1 MLTSDRPLIAYLDFK
16 SPYAYLAWEPTVH
29 MARELGIAV
38 DWRPFVLD
46 IPSFLGSARLDRSG
60 RVAESNRSV
69 EQWSG
74 VKYSYFDCR
83 RYANLRG
90 LTVRGTV
97 KIWDTALA
105 AIGMLWAKRQGDAV
119 LERYVAAVY
128 EPFWKREL
136 DVEDVAEIRRVLE
149 SVGADV
155 AGFEAYARGQGAEE
169 NAALQHEA
177 FDAGV
182 FGVPTYVV
190 NGELYFGREH
200 LPRVR
205 WHLTGEDG
213 PPPDVAY
220 VVPEGA
226 HVAPAERL
234 DVCLDF
240 ASPHSYL
247 ALAGTLQ
254 LVAELGLS
262 VDWRPLITAPQ
273 KSPPPPQPDDDRG
286 TRHRHFRAAYTAHD
300 IQRYATH
307 ELPNLHA
314 QTDGRFAALGLLWVQ
329 KAAPRRANEYVEAV
343 FARLWRRSLPSDDV
357 ASVEGVLRDLG
368 LDADGFARYRAAA
381 GPEELDAIQAELKG
395 QGVIST
401 PTYLVD
407 GEPFLG
413 RQHLPLIEARLRAGR
428 LRAGRD

>member
-60 RVAESNRSV
+60 RVAEANRSA

-97 KIWDTALA
+97 KIWDTSLA
-105 AIGMLWAKRQGDAV
+105 AIGMLWAKRQGDAM

-136 DVEDVAEIRRVLE
+136 DVEDVAEIRRILE

-155 AGFEAYARGQGAEE
+155 AGFEAYARGPGAEE
-169 NAALQHEA
+169 NAILQHEA

-205 WHLTGEDG
+205 WHLSGEQG

-220 VVPEGA
+220 AVPEGA

-234 DVCLDF
+234 EVCIDF
-240 ASPHSYL
+240 ASAQSYL

-254 LVAELGLS
+254 LVAELGLRPA
-262 VDWRPLITAPQ
+262 WRPLITPPQ
-273 KSPPPPQPDDDRG
+273 KAPPPPRPDDDRG
-286 TRHRHFRAAYTAHD
+286 TRHRRFRARYTTHD
-300 IQRYATH
+300 IQRYAAH
-307 ELPNLHA
+307 GLPNVHER
-314 QTDGRFAALGLLWVQ
+314 TDGRVAALGLLWVE
-329 KAAPRRANEYVEAV
+329 KAAPQRTGDYVEAV
-343 FARLWRRSLPSDDV
+343 FARLWRRSAPIGQV
-357 ASVEGVLRDLG
+357 AAVEGVIRDLG
-368 LDADGFARYRAAA
+368 MDATGFADYRAGA
-381 GPEELDAIQAELKG
+381 GPEELDALQVELKG
-395 QGVIST
+395 QGVISA
-401 PTYLVD
+401 PTYLLD
-407 GEPFLG
+407 GEPFVG

-428 LRAGRD
+428 G